1 MWLRADLKGTEYTPG
16 QDLPDSTEMM
26 LDTDM

>member
-1 MWLRADLKGTEYTPG
+1 MWLRADLKGASYTEG

-26 LDTDM
+26 LDSDM